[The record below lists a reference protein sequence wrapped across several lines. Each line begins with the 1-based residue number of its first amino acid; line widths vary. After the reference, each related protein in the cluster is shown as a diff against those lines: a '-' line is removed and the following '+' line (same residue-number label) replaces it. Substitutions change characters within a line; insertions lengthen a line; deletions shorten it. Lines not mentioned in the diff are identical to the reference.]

1 MESSGSGDGA
11 DNQRWVGDDGAAGAG
26 AGEGMKAFQGVVD
39 ARADPGVTREKQ
51 MSGVG
56 TSSAPFA

>member
-26 AGEGMKAFQGVVD
+26 EGEEMEAFEGVVD
-39 ARADPGVTREKQ
+39 ARANPGVTRKKQ

-56 TSSAPFA
+56 ISSAPIT

>member
-26 AGEGMKAFQGVVD
+26 MKAFQGVVD
-39 ARADPGVTREKQ
+39 ARADPGVTRKKQ

-56 TSSAPFA
+56 TSIAPFA